1 MGLVLWGV
9 SPFEGKG
16 TAATWFLK
24 LEGQTPLKLKRITNL
39 EWHLRNI
46 YGRESACGIKD
57 WTSKTTGEFYVD
69 AFARGMKTKI
79 SAQVVRPAKPPTL
92 KQGVGFAIENSSK
105 YGEGAR

>member
-9 SPFEGKG
+9 SPFEGNRSDVVPQIG
-16 TAATWFLK
+16 GSDA
-24 LEGQTPLKLKRITNL
+24 LETKAYYEPGVAPEEHIWEGECL
-39 EWHLRNI
+39 
-46 YGRESACGIKD
+46 IKD

>member
-1 MGLVLWGV
+1 
-9 SPFEGKG
+9 
-16 TAATWFLK
+16 
-24 LEGQTPLKLKRITNL
+24 
-39 EWHLRNI
+39 
-46 YGRESACGIKD
+46 D

-92 KQGVGFAIENSSK
+92 KQAVGFAIENSSK